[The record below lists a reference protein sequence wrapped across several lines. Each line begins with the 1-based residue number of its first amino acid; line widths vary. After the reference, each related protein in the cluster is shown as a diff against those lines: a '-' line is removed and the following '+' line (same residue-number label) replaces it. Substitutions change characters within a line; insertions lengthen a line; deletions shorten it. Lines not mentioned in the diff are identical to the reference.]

1 MDLIGIYLKE
11 AIEEGVC
18 PVCRILEKYEN
29 NLIEEILY
37 EHVLDPEVD
46 KSFKRS
52 MGLCTYH
59 AWKLKEVAY
68 SNPLYGPLG
77 VSMLYERVLSHYV
90 TSLKEGDVGEEDEC
104 PLCLLGREKERNT
117 IESIASRFD
126 ELFEVYKNS
135 SALLCKKHFEMLY
148 EYLREHDPPKA
159 KRLKEV
165 QIEKLESIDENLEKF
180 ISKFDYR
187 SKEGP
192 TDREEEAPLLA
203 IYALRGSLIGANLH
217 KVYKKRKRRLFR
229 GGIFGD

>member
-18 PVCRILEKYEN
+18 PVCRILEKHES
-29 NLIEEILY
+29 NLIGEILY

-46 KSFKRS
+46 KSFKKS

-59 AWKLKEVAY
+59 AWKLKEIAY
-68 SNPLYGPLG
+68 SNPLYGALG
-77 VSMLYERVLSHYV
+77 VSMLYERVLSHYIA
-90 TSLKEGDVGEEDEC
+90 SLKEGNVEEDEC

-135 SALLCKKHFEMLY
+135 SALLCKRHFEMLY
-148 EYLREHDPPKA
+148 EYLMDHDPSKA
-159 KRLKEV
+159 GKLKEV

-187 SKEGP
+187 SKEAP
-192 TDREEEAPLLA
+192 TAREAESPLLA
-203 IYALRGSLIGANLH
+203 IYALRGSLVGTNLQ